1 MNINTSIGLRD
12 RSRIT
17 LSNFKGL
24 DTLSAA
30 VDVSAIH
37 ATDMKNLISR
47 DGVNHKRFGW
57 KTQFRIR
64 DNGQYLKIQGIFS
77 FTIFHEKFLLAY
89 AGKKFWCIDTYNARY
104 VDITYLA
111 LRNGNTL
118 AGGDET
124 EISPVDSDLLTDT
137 ECKCFING
145 NKAYFIGCGDL
156 LVFSKWNND
165 KFELRRVV
173 GNEDVYI
180 PTTTENIGSEEDGQ
194 HYTRIT
200 AEEKNILSPYT
211 YNLLFG
217 VDELKTGSVA
227 NYYLDCNDFTDI
239 EVSVERQGEETIVL
253 NLLKQVLIILAIKL
267 RILNLLC
274 QIL

>member
-77 FTIFHEKFLLAY
+77 FTIFHEKFLLVY
-89 AGKKFWCIDTYNARY
+89 AGKKFWSIDTLNNYQ
-104 VDITYLA
+104 DITESA
-111 LRNGNTL
+111 KTV
-118 AGGDET
+118 A
-124 EISPVDSDLLTDT
+124 IVDKTLLTDT
-137 ECKCFING
+137 ECKCYING

-253 NLLKQVLIILAIKL
+253 TKSAETGSYNTGDKIKNTEFTL
-267 RILNLLC
+267 PNIVKSITNSLT
-274 QIL
+274 